1 MGFVPYT
8 TGMGQIGGYPGYP
21 KSAIWRRV
29 SRQNEEKQLY
39 KYIYINKSPSAF
51 AQSMVTLYV
60 MHSYHI
66 IIWKNTLLLFQ
77 RMESHGDV
85 FVEATKLGAMDQTKY
100 KIFRGL

>member
-1 MGFVPYT
+1 MQFG
-8 TGMGQIGGYPGYP
+8 GGYPDKMKKNNY
-21 KSAIWRRV
+21 I
-29 SRQNEEKQLY
+29 NI
-39 KYIYINKSPSAF
+39 YIYINKSPSAF